1 METMSSLRKIPGF
14 IFALL
19 YGAVFIAI
27 FVPTVV
33 PLGIVKLIRLLS
45 RKFHRKALSFVVK
58 LWARL
63 TLYLSLSRV
72 RIIGNFSPPPGGN
85 IVYVAN
91 HQSFF
96 DIPLIMGWVDPKV
109 GFVAKESLF
118 KIPVLGWWMREIG
131 CIPVSRKA
139 SRREL
144 SAFERMKKFL
154 SAGGVLVIFPEGTR
168 SPDGSLLPFKSSAL
182 KPAVDSKSTV
192 IPVTIWGTK
201 DIMPKGTFAISP
213 ARVFIKVGGP
223 IKLTGDLDRK
233 TLAEKLRRQIEN
245 NLSELAKS
253 S

>member
-1 METMSSLRKIPGF
+1 MGRDFVKIVAGKVF
-14 IFALL
+14 AIIYGVIFLL
-19 YGAVFIAI
+19 V
-27 FVPTVV
+27 FVPTV
-33 PLGIVKLIRLLS
+33 PLIPLLEILRLLS
-45 RKFHRKALSFVVK
+45 RRLHRRILSFVVK
-58 LWARL
+58 VWARF

-72 RIIGNFSPPPGGN
+72 RIVGNFSPPPGGN

-131 CIPVSRKA
+131 CIPVSRRA

-154 SAGGVLVIFPEGTR
+154 SAGGVLMIFPEGTR

-213 ARVFIKVGGP
+213 ARVFIKVGEP

-233 TLAEKLRRQIEN
+233 VLAEKLRRQIEN